1 MQEPAMA
8 RRILFVPFIK
18 PPAVGRRPGSSYG
31 VKNASWMMSY
41 NAKETKKAVMEGKV
55 AHDILEYWYVPHTPN
70 SMIANLGPN
79 DQLYIRGHSFAGLE
93 GIFDHAAQDEQGKAI
108 HQSKVDKE
116 LLIKLNE
123 DNDSGTKKLA
133 FMLKAP
139 DVVTRLRESGLKEE
153 FAGTIKC
160 YNCHSAEG
168 DTNFATALEKALSA
182 GGYKKCRIYGYTGA
196 LSSMYEGDHKTSD
209 SRNTRA
215 RDARVEIK
223 RT

>member
-1 MQEPAMA
+1 MA
-8 RRILFVPFIK
+8 RRILFVPFVK
-18 PPAVGRRPGSSYG
+18 PPLVGRTRPGRSYG
-31 VKNASWMMSY
+31 EKNAGWIRSY
-41 NAKETKKAVMEGKV
+41 NEKEMKKRAVMEDKV

-70 SMIANLGPN
+70 SMIANLGPK
-79 DQLYIRGHSFAGLE
+79 DQLYIRGHSLAGLE
-93 GIFDHAAQDEQGKAI
+93 GIFDHAGLDEQGKEI
-108 HQSKVDKE
+108 HPSKMDKQ

-123 DNDSGTKKLA
+123 DNTSGTKKLA
-133 FMLKAP
+133 FMLKAS

-168 DTNFATALEKALSA
+168 DTNFATALEKALSER
-182 GGYKKCRIYGYTGA
+182 GYKKCRIYGYTGA
-196 LSSMYEGDHKTSD
+196 LSSMYEGDHKTSN
-209 SRNTRA
+209 SRETRA